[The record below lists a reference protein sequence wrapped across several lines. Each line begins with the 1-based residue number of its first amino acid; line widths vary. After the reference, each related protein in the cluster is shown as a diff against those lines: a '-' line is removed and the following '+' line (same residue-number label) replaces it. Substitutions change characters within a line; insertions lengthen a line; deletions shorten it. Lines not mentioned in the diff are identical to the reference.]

1 LSSQHQH
8 HSSVSALRA
17 ITLYVILTSIFGA
30 WLFWDAAFLRLVIYA
45 PWGDYWEHTA
55 LLTEWMGHFWD
66 PGNPHVDDASLSPR
80 YMPMFWVLTLA
91 GLLFG
96 LDSIQL
102 MSIAAAVNYLLIVVG
117 LHVFL
122 KNYFRDPWAPLIGYL
137 AIFFCWGVSWNW
149 SNLYHLRS
157 FFYVASFPST
167 FAFGLSLLAFALT
180 LRILRRARQQYVLSA
195 LLCVLAAL
203 MFLCHPLT
211 GVFGISGCALLAIT
225 ETSEKF
231 SLRLLTLVSLAAAC
245 LLAELWPFF
254 SVWKV
259 SLGLYGSGA
268 EQWFAS
274 SESMGALE
282 RLRSGVWKHIF
293 YDPRMVLTILGP
305 ALLGLP
311 LCFMMLF
318 RRENLFVVFGAFC
331 MAVPYLLHPFIEV
344 PLAHRF
350 LLFVVTY
357 FHFAIVWG
365 VLQIIDAWTT
375 RPRSTYAAFLMLGL
389 VAVTGTLLATN
400 IALISIEFE
409 GNTLDPDTLRIKDK
423 RAVLPAGMSV
433 VEVYETLTDPL
444 PEEAVVLTTPS
455 VGWPLPTFKGKVISL
470 YHENPMLLDQ
480 EERYAATTA
489 FFAAP
494 QKAGVRTALIEK
506 YGATH
511 LLLSG
516 EPKNT
521 DLVNW
526 LLAHTKLV
534 AGVGRFRMYELVPFA
549 TAARPPAMSEIQ
561 AEEVAVKPRVEVE
574 VEVEQLAVPV
584 VPLIEAAP
592 ASPPTTVSTPLELA
606 PEPATIS
613 THLEL
618 APEPVIMEAAKKVSP
633 SKSLDL
639 AKQKENE
646 ARFYG
651 VPVSELSTSPED
663 SGVSESAET
672 SGTSSPVVYGAPIPE
687 PVLEPEESAD

>member
-1 LSSQHQH
+1 MGHPFRSVRYAVSVVWRLNSKHQYS
-8 HSSVSALRA
+8 SSVNALRA
-17 ITLYVILTSIFGA
+17 ITLYVILTSLFGA
-30 WLFWDAAFLRLVIYA
+30 WLFWDAAFSRLVIYA

-55 LLTEWMGHFWD
+55 LLTEWMGHFSD

-80 YMPMFWVLTLA
+80 YMPMFWVLTFA
-91 GLLFG
+91 GRLFR

-102 MSIAAAVNYLLIVVG
+102 MSIAAVVNYILIVVG

-157 FFYVASFPST
+157 FFYVASFPSS
-167 FAFGLSLLAFALT
+167 FVFGLSLLAFALT
-180 LRILRRARQQYVLSA
+180 LRILRREGQQYVLSA
-195 LLCVLAAL
+195 MLCGLAVL

-225 ETSEKF
+225 ESTEKF
-231 SLRLLTLVSLAAAC
+231 SLRILTLVSLAAAGF
-245 LLAELWPFF
+245 LAELWPFF

-274 SESMGALE
+274 SESMGVFE
-282 RLRSGVWKHIF
+282 RLGSGVWKHIF
-293 YDPRMVLTILGP
+293 YDPRLVLTILGP

-311 LCFMMLF
+311 LCFMMF
-318 RRENLFVVFGAFC
+318 VRRENLFVVYGAAC

-365 VLQIIDAWTT
+365 VLQIVAAWNT
-375 RPRSTYAAFLMLGL
+375 RPRPTYAAFLMLGL
-389 VAVTGTLLATN
+389 IAMTGTLLAANT
-400 IALISIEFE
+400 ALMSIEFE
-409 GNTLDPDTLRIKDK
+409 GNTLKPDTLKISDK

-433 VEVYETLTDPL
+433 VDVYETLTDPL

-480 EERYAATTA
+480 EERYAATSA
-489 FFAAP
+489 FFDAP
-494 QKAGVRTALIEK
+494 QEAGLRTALIEK

-516 EPKNT
+516 EPGNT
-521 DLVNW
+521 DLADW
-526 LLAHTKLV
+526 ILAHTKQV
-534 AGVGRFRMYELVPFA
+534 AGVGRFRMYGLLPSA
-549 TAARPPAMSEIQ
+549 TAARPPAMPEIQ
-561 AEEVAVKPRVEVE
+561 AEEVEVKP
-574 VEVEQLAVPV
+574 
-584 VPLIEAAP
+584 
-592 ASPPTTVSTPLELA
+592 
-606 PEPATIS
+606 
-613 THLEL
+613 
-618 APEPVIMEAAKKVSP
+618 
-633 SKSLDL
+633 
-639 AKQKENE
+639 
-646 ARFYG
+646 
-651 VPVSELSTSPED
+651 
-663 SGVSESAET
+663 
-672 SGTSSPVVYGAPIPE
+672 
-687 PVLEPEESAD
+687 